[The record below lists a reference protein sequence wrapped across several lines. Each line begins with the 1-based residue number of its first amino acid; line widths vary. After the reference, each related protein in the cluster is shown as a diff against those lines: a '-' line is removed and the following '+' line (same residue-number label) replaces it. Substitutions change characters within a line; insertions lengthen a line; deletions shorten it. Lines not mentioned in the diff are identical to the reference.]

1 MPEQNLPPASEW
13 MMEQLNAMRAMRDR
27 LGVFLAAFRKLLKQ
41 CKRLSDRLE
50 RRERE
55 LADAEDRV
63 GDLSLEW
70 QRSQDREKNLL
81 RTVLPQKIAI
91 KLAENPRQLIVE
103 EYPMVTVIS
112 AALVDFDQTVGA
124 LSANKLVES
133 LNQLFSVFD
142 VMASDREIER
152 VRTMGDSY
160 MCVSGAP
167 EPGKDHAK
175 HAAELALD
183 MMALVARLKLEGK
196 NPLTMRIGM
205 HSGPVTAGVV
215 GERRPAWDLFG
226 PSVRSALA
234 AQESCPP
241 GLIRVTEAFKNQA
254 GDGYYYEAAG
264 SEGLW
269 ILSGRA
275 AKR

>member
-1 MPEQNLPPASEW
+1 MPEQILRPASEW
-13 MMEQLNAMRAMRDR
+13 MMEQLNALRAMRGR
-27 LGVFLAAFRKLLKQ
+27 LGVFLVAFRKLLKQ

-124 LSANKLVES
+124 LSAYKLVES

-167 EPGKDHAK
+167 EPGEDHAK

-226 PSVRSALA
+226 PSVRAALA

-241 GLIRVTEAFKNQA
+241 GLIRVTESFKNQA

-264 SEGLW
+264 TEGLW